1 MKRFFIVLAVC
12 SLLASAVS
20 CEYDAPN
27 INFTTT
33 VTNDYSEV
41 VQAIEDNTLTLAEK
55 LKIINDALDNQTLTI
70 TQQADILKKAYE
82 NGVIK
87 YEELFERLLDRL
99 GKIKESTEEKLDA
112 IKEALETG
120 NDTMKT
126 KLDAIN
132 KAINKGIVD
141 INAKQDLILTALNSL
156 SSYRFTKDELL
167 EVGDDYVLV
176 LATFWDSNFE
186 NYEVVR
192 ALMELIPTSLPA
204 RYKFW
209 YHQASGKYPFSGRET
224 TSFYGPAITE
234 GGCLNTIRGESDL
247 FLAIDLE
254 WNSDAPRYRYVG
266 LNTCYLLKKTYRRG
280 YAYFVVDKGDK
291 TAGIKVKPESSIPS
305 DDMFND
311 YSNVIVYEH
320 RFAAEKGRTGVWGYR
335 GLANGQFPGDKVKGV
350 DFIFVKDE

>member
-1 MKRFFIVLAVC
+1 MKRFFIALAVC

-41 VQAIEDNTLTLAEK
+41 IKALQDQTLTIAEK
-55 LKIINDALDNQTLTI
+55 LKILNDALEDQTLTI
-70 TQQADILKKAYE
+70 TKQVDILKKAYE
-82 NGVIK
+82 NGVLK
-87 YEELFERLLDRL
+87 YEDLFGKLFDQL

-112 IKEALETG
+112 IKGALETV
-120 NDTMKT
+120 NEDMKT
-126 KLDAIN
+126 KLNVINEAI
-132 KAINKGIVD
+132 KKGIVD
-141 INAKQDLILTALNSL
+141 VNAKQDLILTALNSL
-156 SSYRFTKDELL
+156 SSYKFTKDELL
-167 EVGDDYVLV
+167 EVGDDYLLV
-176 LATFWDSNFE
+176 LATFWNSNFE

-209 YHQASGKYPFSGRET
+209 YHQASGKYPFSGSES

-234 GGCLNTIRGESDL
+234 GGCLNAIRGTSDL

-254 WNSDAPRYRYVG
+254 LNSDAPRYRHVG
-266 LNTCYLLKKTYRRG
+266 FNTCYLLKKTYRSG

-291 TAGIKVKPESSIPS
+291 TVGINVKPESSIPS

-311 YSNVIVYEH
+311 YSNVITYEH
-320 RFAAEKGRTGVWGYR
+320 RFEAEKGRTGVWGYR
-335 GLANGQFPGDKVKGV
+335 GLANGQYSFDNVKSV

>member
-1 MKRFFIVLAVC
+1 MKRFFIALAVC

-41 VQAIEDNTLTLAEK
+41 IKALQDQTLTLAEK
-55 LKIINDALDNQTLTI
+55 LKILNDALEDQTLTI

-82 NGVIK
+82 NGVLK
-87 YEELFERLLDRL
+87 YEELFGKLFDQL

-112 IKEALETG
+112 IKGALETV
-120 NDTMKT
+120 NEDMKT

-132 KAINKGIVD
+132 KAINQGVVD
-141 INAKQDLILTALNSL
+141 INAKQDLILTALNSS
-156 SSYRFTKDELL
+156 SSYKFTKDELM
-167 EVGDDYVLV
+167 EVGDDYLLV
-176 LATFWDSNFE
+176 LGTFWNTNSD

-209 YHQASGKYPFSGRET
+209 YHQASGKYPFSGSET

-291 TAGIKVKPESSIPS
+291 TAGINVKPESTIPS

-320 RFAAEKGRTGVWGYR
+320 HFAAEKGSTGVWGYR
-335 GLANGQFPGDKVKGV
+335 GLANSQYSFENVKSV
-350 DFIFVKDE
+350 DFMFVKDE

>member
-1 MKRFFIVLAVC
+1 MKRFFISLAVC

-41 VQAIEDNTLTLAEK
+41 IKALQDQTLTIAEK
-55 LKIINDALDNQTLTI
+55 LKILNDALEDQTLTI
-70 TQQADILKKAYE
+70 TKQVDILKKAYE
-82 NGVIK
+82 NGVLK
-87 YEELFERLLDRL
+87 YEDLFGKLFDQL

-112 IKEALETG
+112 IKGALETV
-120 NDTMKT
+120 NEDMKT
-126 KLDAIN
+126 KLKVINEAIE
-132 KAINKGIVD
+132 KGIVD
-141 INAKQDLILTALNSL
+141 VNAKQDLILTALNSL
-156 SSYRFTKDELL
+156 SSYKFTKDELL
-167 EVGDDYVLV
+167 EVGDDYLLV
-176 LATFWDSNFE
+176 HSLFWNKNFE

-192 ALMELIPTSLPA
+192 ALMDLIPISLPA

-209 YHQASGKYPFSGRET
+209 YHQSSGKYPFSGSET

-234 GGCLNTIRGESDL
+234 GGVFNCVRGASDL

-254 WNSDAPRYRYVG
+254 WNSGAPRYRSVG
-266 LNTCYLLKKTYRRG
+266 EYNCYLIKKVYKSG
-280 YAYFVVDKGDK
+280 YAYFIVDKGGK
-291 TAGIKVKPESSIPS
+291 TAGIKVKPESMPKK
-305 DDMFND
+305 DLFND
-311 YSNVIVYEH
+311 YSNRITYEH
-320 RFAAEKGRTGVWGYR
+320 YFEAEKGRTGVWGYR

>member
-1 MKRFFIVLAVC
+1 MKKFFIALAVI
-12 SLLASAVS
+12 SVLASAVS

-41 VQAIEDNTLTLAEK
+41 VQAIEDQTLTLAEK
-55 LKIINDALDNQTLTI
+55 LKIINDALDSQTLTI

-87 YEELFERLLDRL
+87 YEELFEKLLDRL

-112 IKEALETG
+112 IKGALETG

-132 KAINKGIVD
+132 KAINKGVVD
-141 INAKQDLILTALNSL
+141 INAKQDLILTALNSM
-156 SSYRFTKDELL
+156 SSYKFTKDELL
-167 EVGDDYVLV
+167 EVGDDYLLV
-176 LATFWDSNFE
+176 HSLFWNKNFE

-192 ALMELIPTSLPA
+192 ALMDLIPISLPA

-209 YHQASGKYPFSGRET
+209 YHQASGKYPFNGSEP
-224 TSFYGPAITE
+224 TSFYGPAITD
-234 GGCLNTIRGESDL
+234 GGIFNCVRGASDL

-254 WNSDAPRYRYVG
+254 WNSGAPRYRSVG
-266 LNTCYLLKKTYRRG
+266 EYNCYLIKKVYKSG
-280 YAYFVVDKGDK
+280 YAYFIVDKGDK
-291 TAGIKVKPESSIPS
+291 TAGIKVKPESMPNK
-305 DDMFND
+305 DLFND
-311 YSNVIVYEH
+311 YSNVITYEH
-320 RFAAEKGRTGVWGYR
+320 YFEAEKGRTGVWGYR
-335 GLANGQFPGDKVKGV
+335 GLANGQLPGDKVKSV

>member
-1 MKRFFIVLAVC
+1 MKKFFIALAVI
-12 SLLASAVS
+12 SVLASAVS

-41 VQAIEDNTLTLAEK
+41 VQAIEDQTLTLAEK
-55 LKIINDALDNQTLTI
+55 LKIINDALENQTLTI
-70 TQQADILKKAYE
+70 TEQADILKKAYE

-87 YEELFERLLDRL
+87 YEELFKMLLDRL
-99 GKIKESTEEKLDA
+99 VEIKDSTEAKLDA
-112 IKEALETG
+112 IKGALETE
-120 NDTMKT
+120 NEDMKT

-132 KAINKGIVD
+132 KAVNQGVVD

-176 LATFWDSNFE
+176 LATFWNSNFE

-291 TAGIKVKPESSIPS
+291 TAGINVKPESSIPG

-335 GLANGQFPGDKVKGV
+335 GLANGQIPGDTVKSV

>member
-1 MKRFFIVLAVC
+1 MKKFFIALAVI
-12 SLLASAVS
+12 SVLASAVS

-41 VQAIEDNTLTLAEK
+41 VQAIEDQTLTLAEK

-87 YEELFERLLDRL
+87 YEELFEMLLDRL

-112 IKEALETG
+112 IKGALETG

-141 INAKQDLILTALNSL
+141 INAKQDLILTALNSI
-156 SSYRFTKDELL
+156 SSYKFTKDELL
-167 EVGDDYVLV
+167 EVGDDYLLV
-176 LATFWDSNFE
+176 LATFWNSNFE

-192 ALMELIPTSLPA
+192 ALMELIPASLPA

-209 YHQASGKYPFSGRET
+209 YHQASGQYAFSGSE
-224 TSFYGPAITE
+224 P
-234 GGCLNTIRGESDL
+234 
-247 FLAIDLE
+247 
-254 WNSDAPRYRYVG
+254 
-266 LNTCYLLKKTYRRG
+266 
-280 YAYFVVDKGDK
+280 
-291 TAGIKVKPESSIPS
+291 SI
-305 DDMFND
+305 
-311 YSNVIVYEH
+311 
-320 RFAAEKGRTGVWGYR
+320 
-335 GLANGQFPGDKVKGV
+335 L
-350 DFIFVKDE
+350 